1 MLIGFINSAGPPPP
15 ELPALPPDEPP
26 DDGPEGGDT
35 GVPAAAALAAARA
48 ATARFR
54 RGASGGA
61 GRYAWAISLAVHGV
75 VLVGAFVAA
84 RFYLSRPAAKP
95 ATDAMGDAS
104 AVGAG
109 PSGSLMLSPDVT
121 DAVHG
126 RWAGGD
132 SPAVRVL
139 RDGLASEQEVP
150 PVIPREPQTIKTLAG
165 MAPGSGMDDSAGAA
179 ARDAATQRR
188 AFHPPGAATQPRT
201 P

>member
-15 ELPALPPDEPP
+15 ELPALPSGESPGDVPDR
-26 DDGPEGGDT
+26 DDT
-35 GVPAAAALAAARA
+35 GVPTAAALAAARA

-54 RGASGGA
+54 RGASGVA
-61 GRYAWAISLAVHGV
+61 GRYAWAISLAVHGA

-84 RFYLSRPAAKP
+84 RYYLSRPAAKP
-95 ATDAMGDAS
+95 STNGVGDAG
-104 AVGAG
+104 AEGAG
-109 PSGSLMLSPDVT
+109 PSGSLMLSPDAT

-139 RDGLASEQEVP
+139 RDGLASDQEIP
-150 PVIPREPQTIKTLAG
+150 PVIPREPQTIETLAG
-165 MAPGSGMDDSAGAA
+165 LAPGSGVDDSAGAA
-179 ARDAATQRR
+179 AGAAETQRR